1 MDYEN
6 YKLNISK
13 ELDDIIPDSTDE
25 KDVENSDEEEVENTD
40 NEGGT
45 GNDNDSKSDELDIKE
60 NGNKPII
67 KSFPTFTK
75 LPDIKNLVKN
85 TQSHSNGT
93 ISWYSKSDIL
103 WIINWYIEKNLDD
116 DTDILVTVEYE
127 EDYNDPQKITLET
140 QPRPADVN

>member
-1 MDYEN
+1 M
-6 YKLNISK
+6 
-13 ELDDIIPDSTDE
+13 
-25 KDVENSDEEEVENTD
+25 
-40 NEGGT
+40 
-45 GNDNDSKSDELDIKE
+45 
-60 NGNKPII
+60 
-67 KSFPTFTK
+67 
-75 LPDIKNLVKN
+75 VKN